1 MQEVFE
7 KILAEKVMK
16 EVMEIDVPDFCWNE
30 YNRHYRN
37 TSIETLDRINVNEAD
52 NLKKQFISIGF
63 FLRLT
68 KESKAYKELGYDS
81 IEAYAHDR
89 MGYSESRTRRLMQ
102 INAMASKDGC
112 SPVLDEQYKAFTP
125 SQLQEMLSMLED
137 QRQLVTP
144 DMTVR
149 QIKDM
154 KKALKEPEPVQEEAE
169 PKRPEPSNRDI
180 KAFYDWMS
188 FKATDNINAQD
199 LKIKYRHSSGGNN
212 KFDYKGSARGCRIN
226 YKQEIT
232 WTQLAKRLKDIQE
245 KELAEEESRR
255 QTQEEKEQ
263 EFPRQILDN
272 EDLKDEAC
280 ATSHREQNV
289 GKWIT
294 GVSGSGRCGSAAYCN
309 QPFNC
314 CAQCSD
320 DCNGRCGWLPTKKA
334 EVIVET
340 EFNEAPEAMPDNG
353 EPEEEELLCDTCAN
367 ASSLTGNPDM
377 CANCGPDGRF
387 YVQRGE
393 KVCATSHKMESSP
406 DQVIDSSS
414 IELPE
419 EPVAASVWSD
429 LLSDMPVFSLVD
441 ARKYLHDVEDEYK
454 QYLTCDGLPGWTMLR
469 QHMKMAGARL
479 LMRLVEELEVED

>member
-1 MQEVFE
+1 MEE
-7 KILAEKVMK
+7 II
-16 EVMEIDVPDFCWNE
+16 EIDIPDFCWNE

-81 IEAYAHDR
+81 IEAYARDR

-112 SPVLDEQYKAFTP
+112 SPVLDEQYKTFKS

-137 QRQLVTP
+137 QRQLVKP

-154 KKALKEPEPVQEEAE
+154 KKTFREPEPVQEEAE
-169 PKRPEPSNRDI
+169 PKRPEPSDRDI

-188 FKATDNINAQD
+188 FKATDNINAND
-199 LKIKYRHSSGGNN
+199 LKTKYCHAGGAGGG
-212 KFDYKGSARGCRIN
+212 FDFRGSPRGCRIN

-232 WTQLAKRLKDIQE
+232 WVQLAKRLKDIQE
-245 KELAEEESRR
+245 KELAME
-255 QTQEEKEQ
+255 QEE
-263 EFPRQILDN
+263 
-272 EDLKDEAC
+272 
-280 ATSHREQNV
+280 
-289 GKWIT
+289 
-294 GVSGSGRCGSAAYCN
+294 Y
-309 QPFNC
+309 
-314 CAQCSD
+314 
-320 DCNGRCGWLPTKKA
+320 
-334 EVIVET
+334 
-340 EFNEAPEAMPDNG
+340 PEPEK

-387 YVQRGE
+387 YGQRDDAN
-393 KVCATSHKMESSP
+393 CATSHKT
-406 DQVIDSSS
+406 
-414 IELPE
+414 
-419 EPVAASVWSD
+419 EPVSD
-429 LLSDMPVFSLVD
+429 
-441 ARKYLHDVEDEYK
+441 E
-454 QYLTCDGLPGWTMLR
+454 LR
-469 QHMKMAGARL
+469 QSIDNLELSAQTYTALRRAGIDTVEQLKTANLITVRGLGARGVNEIHAAL
-479 LMRLVEELEVED
+479 EEIGLC